1 MSDPDPWC
9 EEADG
14 TYTPPEQPEIIYVQA
29 DVNDDRED

>member
-14 TYTPPEQPEIIYVQA
+14 TYEPPPAPEVIIVQA
-29 DVNDDRED
+29 DIEEEE